1 MRLLAIAID
10 SMGTI
15 HSRRA
20 SRKAISSLGAVILW
34 GVFCSNANAATPVTE
49 IYKTYAHIKLNNHK
63 EYICLEALWTKES
76 NWNPLSKNKKSSAMG
91 IPQLLNMKE
100 RDPYKQIDLGIKYI
114 NARYTTA
121 CNAWVFFKAKGYY

>member
-1 MRLLAIAID
+1 MPID
-10 SMGTI
+10 NSSTL

-20 SRKAISSLGAVILW
+20 SRKAISSLGAVMLS
-34 GVFCSNANAATPVTE
+34 GVLCSNAVAATPVIE

-100 RDPYKQIDLGIKYI
+100 KNPYKQIDLGIKYI
-114 NARYTTA
+114 NARYSTA
-121 CNAWVFFKAKGYY
+121 CNAWAFFKVKGYY

>member
-1 MRLLAIAID
+1 MLSID
-10 SMGTI
+10 SIGTL

-20 SRKAISSLGAVILW
+20 SRKAISSLGAVMLS
-34 GVFCSNANAATPVTE
+34 GVLCSNAVAATPVTE

-76 NWNPLSKNKKSSAMG
+76 LWNPASNNKKSSAYG

-100 RDPYKQIDLGIKYI
+100 KDPYKQIDLGLKYI
-114 NARYTTA
+114 YARYTTA
-121 CNAWVFFKAKGYY
+121 CNAWAFFKAKGYY

>member
-1 MRLLAIAID
+1 MPSID
-10 SMGTI
+10 TMATL

-20 SRKAISSLGAVILW
+20 SRKAISSLGAVMLS
-34 GVFCSNANAATPVTE
+34 GVLCSNAVAATPVTE

-100 RDPYKQIDLGIKYI
+100 KNPYKQIDLGLKYI
-114 NARYTTA
+114 DKRYTTV
-121 CNAWVFFKAKGYY
+121 CNAWAFFKVKGYY

>member
-1 MRLLAIAID
+1 VLSID
-10 SMGTI
+10 EASTL

-20 SRKAISSLGAVILW
+20 SRKALSSLGAVMLS
-34 GVFCSNANAATPVTE
+34 GVLCSNAIAATPVTE

-63 EYICLEALWTKES
+63 EYICLERLWTKES

-100 RDPYKQIDLGIKYI
+100 RNAYKQIDLGLKYI
-114 NARYTTA
+114 DKRHTTA
-121 CNAWVFFKAKGYY
+121 CNAWAFFKVKGYY

>member
-1 MRLLAIAID
+1 MLSID
-10 SMGTI
+10 EASTL

-20 SRKAISSLGAVILW
+20 SRKAISSLGAVMLS
-34 GVFCSNANAATPVTE
+34 GVLCSNANAATPVTE

-100 RDPYKQIDLGIKYI
+100 KDPYKQIDLGIKYI

-121 CNAWVFFKAKGYY
+121 CNAYLFFKAKN